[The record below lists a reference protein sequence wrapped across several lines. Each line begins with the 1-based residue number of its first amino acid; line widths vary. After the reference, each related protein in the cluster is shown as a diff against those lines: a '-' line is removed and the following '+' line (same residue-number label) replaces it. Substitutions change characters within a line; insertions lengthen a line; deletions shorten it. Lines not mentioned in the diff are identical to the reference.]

1 MSSRSAT
8 PLDRGG
14 FVWSVAAGSLALLPI
29 AQFLPAWLLGLC
41 AVMIALGIALGLRRM
56 SLPRVLRVLITLL
69 VVALILWDYGIAF
82 GTRFGR
88 DTGAAMLSAMLV
100 LKVMELRT
108 VRDAR
113 MLTSFGLFALVAAF
127 LQDRGP
133 LTLSLSLLATV
144 VTLAALARIA
154 ETETPV
160 RQLRVVGDWRER
172 LRDAGRLALFSV
184 PVALVAFFLFP
195 RLGSPLWGLPEVTRE
210 ARTGLSDSMAPG
222 DIAQLYSDDS
232 PMLRV
237 SFDGAIPPNA
247 ELYWRGPVLSRFDGR
262 RWERYFNAGSSSIPA
277 AALDHDGTLISYEV
291 QQEPTE
297 RLTIMALDVP
307 VDAPPGNRL
316 TLDRTLVTTQPL
328 NEVSRHRLRSA
339 TQYRFEPQLLH
350 TFRQHMT
357 DLPDGFNPRAMT
369 LARDWRARLGDD
381 DRAVIAEALA
391 LFNAEFSYTLTTPLL
406 GRHSVDEFLFDTR
419 RGYCEHFASAFGV
432 LMRAAGIPTRVVT
445 GYQGGIRNPIGN
457 YVLVRQSDAHAWN
470 EVWLAG
476 EGWVR
481 IDPTNAV
488 APNRIDRGIQAVGG
502 ESKRYSSWGQPLFDT
517 ADWMR
522 RGWNQFVL
530 GFDAAQ
536 QRQLLRPFGIDD
548 ADWEQLGVALV
559 ATLALAVM
567 ITLGLLLRR
576 PPESSDPL
584 VCAWRRFVRRIGNAG
599 VTRPPHEGALD
610 FAARAARALPQ
621 SADRIDALSRRY
633 VQQRY
638 AAGVDGDARRRL
650 CADLRSFRIERRKA

>member
-14 FVWSVAAGSLALLPI
+14 FVWSVAAGTLALPPI
-29 AQFLPAWLLGLC
+29 AQFLPPWLLGLC
-41 AVMIALGIALGLRRM
+41 ALMISIGIGLGLRRRT
-56 SLPRVLRVLITLL
+56 LPRALRVLITLA

-88 DTGAAMLSAMLV
+88 DTGAAMLAAMLV
-100 LKVMELRT
+100 LKVLELRT

-133 LTLSLSLLATV
+133 LTLTLSLLATL
-144 VTLAALARIA
+144 VTFAALARIA
-154 ETETPV
+154 ETETPT
-160 RQLRVVGDWRER
+160 RQLRVAGDWRER
-172 LRDAGRLALFSV
+172 MRDAGRLALFSI

-195 RLGSPLWGLPEVTRE
+195 RLASPLWGLPEVTRE

-222 DIAQLYSDDS
+222 DIAQLYADDS

-237 SFDGAIPPNA
+237 SFDGAIPANA
-247 ELYWRGPVLSRFDGR
+247 DLYWRGPVLSQFDGR
-262 RWERYFNAGSSSIPA
+262 SWRRYFNAGSSTIPA
-277 AALDHDGTLISYEV
+277 ADLDVEGPILSYEV

-297 RLTIMALDVP
+297 RHTVMALDVP
-307 VDAPPGNRL
+307 VTAPDGMRL
-316 TLDRTLVTTQPL
+316 SLDRTLTSTQPL
-328 NEVSRHRLRSA
+328 NEVSRHRLRST

-357 DLPDGFNPRAMT
+357 ALPDGFNPRAQA
-369 LARDWRARLGDD
+369 LAREWRVRAGDD
-381 DRAVIAEALA
+381 DRGVIEEALA
-391 LFNAEFSYTLTTPLL
+391 LFNAQFNYTLTTPLL

-419 RGYCEHFASAFGV
+419 RGYCEHFASAFAV

-481 IDPTNAV
+481 VDPTNAV

-522 RGWNQFVL
+522 SGWNQFVL

-536 QRQLLRPFGIDD
+536 QRKLLRPFGIDD

-559 ATLALAVM
+559 VTLGIAIL

-576 PPESSDPL
+576 PQESSDPL
-584 VCAWRRFVRRIGNAG
+584 VCAWRRFVRRMSKAG
-599 VTRPPHEGALD
+599 VSHPPHEGALD
-610 FAARAARALPQ
+610 FAARAARALPG
-621 SADRIDALSRRY
+621 SAAQIDALSQRY
-633 VQQRY
+633 VLQRY
-638 AAGVDGDARRRL
+638 AAGVDRDEARRL
-650 CADLRSFRIERRKA
+650 CVDLRRFRIERRNA

>member
-14 FVWSVAAGSLALLPI
+14 FVWSVAAGTLALLPI
-29 AQFLPAWLLGLC
+29 AQFLPPWLLGLC
-41 AVMIALGIALGLRRM
+41 ALMISIGIGLGLRRRT
-56 SLPRVLRVLITLL
+56 LPRALRVLITLA

-88 DTGAAMLSAMLV
+88 DTGAAMLAAMLV
-100 LKVMELRT
+100 LKVLELRT

-133 LTLSLSLLATV
+133 LTLTLSLLATL
-144 VTLAALARIA
+144 VTFAALARIA
-154 ETETPV
+154 ETETPT
-160 RQLRVVGDWRER
+160 RQLRVAGDWRER
-172 LRDAGRLALFSV
+172 MRDAGRLALFSI

-195 RLGSPLWGLPEVTRE
+195 RLASPLWGLPEVTRE

-222 DIAQLYSDDS
+222 DIAQLYADDS

-237 SFDGAIPPNA
+237 SFDGAIPANA
-247 ELYWRGPVLSRFDGR
+247 DLYWRGPVLSQFDGR
-262 RWERYFNAGSSSIPA
+262 SWRRYFNAGSSTIPA
-277 AALDHDGTLISYEV
+277 ADLDVEGPILSYEV

-297 RLTIMALDVP
+297 RHTVMALDVP
-307 VDAPPGNRL
+307 VTAPDGMRL
-316 TLDRTLVTTQPL
+316 SLDRTLTSTQPL
-328 NEVSRHRLRSA
+328 NEVSRHRLRST

-357 DLPDGFNPRAMT
+357 ALPDGFNPRAQA
-369 LARDWRARLGDD
+369 LAREWRVRAGDD
-381 DRAVIAEALA
+381 DRGVIEEALA
-391 LFNAEFSYTLTTPLL
+391 LFNAQFNYTLTTPLL

-419 RGYCEHFASAFGV
+419 RGYCEHFASAFAV

-481 IDPTNAV
+481 VDPTNAV

-522 RGWNQFVL
+522 SGWNQFVL

-536 QRQLLRPFGIDD
+536 QRKLLRPFGIDD

-559 ATLALAVM
+559 VTLGIAIL

-576 PPESSDPL
+576 PQESSDPL
-584 VCAWRRFVRRIGNAG
+584 VCAWRRFVRRMSKAG
-599 VTRPPHEGALD
+599 VSHPPHEGALD
-610 FAARAARALPQ
+610 FAARAARALPG
-621 SADRIDALSRRY
+621 SAAHIDALSQRY

-638 AAGVDGDARRRL
+638 AAGVDRDEARRL
-650 CADLRSFRIERRKA
+650 CVDLRRFRIERRNA